1 MTQTVLQERI
11 VSADGG
17 PGAEILVQ
25 VPRATRAQLV
35 FRQTRNRPF
44 DVATTG
50 GVAIL
55 RVGPWAYRKFFW
67 KFVALMGLK
76 HAVKGWLKL
85 FTARRVLFCATLKG
99 MLAHYTW
106 ATRGRSRY
114 YPIENEAAVIGPI
127 WTAAELRG
135 RNVAVAAVQAAVNA
149 LIVQGTTIF
158 YIDTSPANEP
168 CLRVIRKCDFSGP
181 VAVFLR
187 PDTL

>member
-1 MTQTVLQERI
+1 MTQSVLQERI
-11 VSADGG
+11 ISADAG
-17 PGAEILVQ
+17 PGEEILVR
-25 VPRATRAQLV
+25 VPTAVRAQLV

-44 DVATTG
+44 DDSTTD
-50 GVAIL
+50 GVAIS

-67 KFVALMGLK
+67 KFAALMGLK

-85 FTARRVLFCATLKG
+85 FTAKRALFCATLG
-99 MLAHYTW
+99 GTLAHYTW
-106 ATRGRSRY
+106 TTRGRSRY
-114 YPIENEAAVIGPI
+114 YWIENEAAVIGPI

-135 RNVAVAAVQAAVNA
+135 RNLAVAVLQATVNA

-158 YIDTSPANEP
+158 YIDTSPANES